1 MNTVGG
7 VDRFDYNL
15 NGSMSVR
22 KTGVVTQTL
31 RWDSRNQL
39 AQVTWGSPVQ
49 NEYYGYDEG
58 GRRVAKAFVSGGS
71 TVMTYYPFA
80 HYEQTGSSSAGVTK
94 YYFFGGERFAMRT
107 GSGAG
112 VLRLLF
118 KDHLSS
124 TVHVTDGAGNQVA
137 GRGYYAFG
145 ATMRSTGTMPTDHLF
160 TDQQLDASGLYY
172 YGARYYDSTIGHFI
186 SPDTLLPDPAN
197 VMDYRR
203 YLYGYGNPVKYSDPS
218 GYCATR
224 NNSQPDENDQECWQ
238 WAYTIWAQWDTTDYW
253 QKMWP
258 DGKDHFINN
267 VASQPIQA
275 DFFDGVTFFLYFEEV
290 GHRVS

>member
-1 MNTVGG
+1 MDHKVGGANGSVVQSSTFTYDEQNRVTSGYGQTFSWKNNGDIDLFAGLGYTYDPIHPHAVNTVGG

-22 KTGVVTQTL
+22 KTGAVTQTL

-71 TVMTYYPFA
+71 TVMTYYPFV
-80 HYEQTGSSSAGVTK
+80 HYEQTGSSGAGVTK

-112 VLRLLF
+112 VLRFLYQ
-118 KDHLSS
+118 DHLSS
-124 TVHVTDGAGNQVA
+124 TVHVTDGAGATVA

-145 ATMRSTGTMPTDHLF
+145 ATMRSTGTMPTNHLF
-160 TDQQLDASGLYY
+160 TDQQQDASGLYY
-172 YGARYYDSTIGHFI
+172 YGARYYDPAIGHFI
-186 SPDTLLPDPAN
+186 SPDTIAVSYTHLRAHETVLDLVCRLLLEKKKKN
-197 VMDYRR
+197 TR
-203 YLYGYGNPVKYSDPS
+203 KYHSLTS
-218 GYCATR
+218 Y
-224 NNSQPDENDQECWQ
+224 
-238 WAYTIWAQWDTTDYW
+238 I
-253 QKMWP
+253 
-258 DGKDHFINN
+258 H
-267 VASQPIQA
+267 
-275 DFFDGVTFFLYFEEV
+275 
-290 GHRVS
+290 